1 MGHARQ
7 LFRGSSI
14 LALVGA
20 AALSVATLSPA
31 RAAAPPVPVTVQA
44 GALDRALM
52 TLAAQTGVRI
62 LFENALVA
70 GRTAPPLQG
79 VYTARQALEQLLSG
93 SDIEIVEARPGV
105 LVLRARRTPIAASSA
120 PSDAP
125 SGAVSGAPS
134 SLSAGLDAQASQS
147 PASADRDPV
156 VVSEI
161 VVGSNIRG
169 AGHGASPVLILDRGD
184 IDRAG
189 YSSVAE
195 ALAALPQAFGGLAS
209 EDASTTGADPSGTN
223 VSEASGVNLRG
234 LGADATLVLV
244 NGRRLAGTGSKGD
257 FADVSS
263 IPLVAV
269 ERIEVL
275 LDGASALYGSDAVG
289 GVVNIVLRSHFEG
302 AETRAS
308 GGLATQG
315 GYHRQQFAQAAGH
328 AWRTGDA
335 LIAYE
340 FQGHSAL
347 RGRERDFTGEADL
360 RPFGGSDRRLFYS
373 RPGNVLGASLTPA
386 FAIPA
391 AQSGQPLKAGD
402 FLAGQTNLE
411 NQRAYY
417 DVLGR
422 QRRHS
427 LYATVRQDIG
437 DIASLSADARLSQ
450 RKFHLRGSASL
461 AALTIDRNNPWFVS
475 PGGAA
480 SDRIAY
486 SFGPELGP
494 KITDGLAESLAF
506 SAGGDVK
513 LPAGWRADLYG
524 AYAQERGE
532 TRLSNAVNSAYL
544 SEALGGPDNPA
555 TAFST
560 ATSGFFNPYLAAGS
574 NPRPILDFIGG
585 GYERRKTRG
594 ETASVNLKAD
604 GALFDLP
611 GGAVRMALGGQL
623 RRETLKTGGE
633 SFISAATATPITRR
647 DVARDI
653 ESVFAE
659 LNAPLFGPANARP
672 GLRRLELSLAGRYEH
687 YEGVGSSSDPKV
699 GLVWGPSQDLTVKA
713 TYGTSFRAPSLPE
726 LNDPYVIAPTM
737 LPGPG
742 GGSLLTL
749 ILVGGNPDLKPET
762 ATSWTTGL
770 DFTPARWPGL
780 KLNATLFETRFKDRI
795 GQPAIDNLLTV
806 LSAPE
811 LASFRSFVSPNTSTA
826 DRARVQA
833 LLDDPATLFAG
844 LFDVTAYRAIADAR
858 NVNTGQV
865 RVRGLDLSGSYQTR
879 LAGAPLSLQGNLSW
893 LMNYDRKVTPTSRA
907 VALAGVAGYPA
918 DLRARISATWT
929 RGSLAYTAALNH
941 VGDSHDEAGHRL
953 KSWTTGDLQVRWEPT
968 NAGGPWRNLSLSLT
982 VQNLL
987 DTDPPFYDSPLA
999 VGYDPA
1005 NADPIGRLVAVQLS
1019 KRW

>member
-1 MGHARQ
+1 MGRVAN
-7 LFRGSSI
+7 LFGGSSI

-20 AALSVATLSPA
+20 AAQAVAPMTPA
-31 RAAAPPVPVTVQA
+31 RAAEPPAPVTVQA
-44 GALDRALM
+44 GPLDRSLM
-52 TLAAQTGVRI
+52 TLAAQTKVRI

-70 GRTAPPLQG
+70 GKTAPPIRG
-79 VYTARQALEQLLSG
+79 VYTPRQALEQMLTGSG
-93 SDIEIVEARPGV
+93 IEIVEAKPGV
-105 LVLRARRTPIAASSA
+105 LVLRPRRVAISTTENIP
-120 PSDAP
+120 DAL
-125 SGAVSGAPS
+125 SGALSGARP
-134 SLSAGLDAQASQS
+134 AVDQAS
-147 PASADRDPV
+147 PNTTAAAIADPEPV

-169 AGHGASPVLILDRGD
+169 AGHGASPVLIIDRAD

-195 ALAALPQAFGGLAS
+195 ALSALPQAFGGVAS
-209 EDASTTGADPSGTN
+209 EDASTTGADPTGTN
-223 VSEASGVNLRG
+223 VSEATGVNLRG

-244 NGRRLAGTGSKGD
+244 NGRRLAGAGSKGD

-289 GVVNIVLRSHFEG
+289 GVVNIVLRTRFQG
-302 AETRAS
+302 LETRAS
-308 GGLATQG
+308 SGLATQG
-315 GYHRQQFAQAAGH
+315 GYRRDQFAQAAGH
-328 AWRTGDA
+328 AWASGDA
-335 LIAYE
+335 MIAYE
-340 FQGHSAL
+340 YQGHSAL
-347 RGRERDFTGEADL
+347 RGSDRDFTGDADL
-360 RPFGGSDRRLFYS
+360 RGLGGSDRRLFYS
-373 RPGNVLGASLTPA
+373 RPGNVLSASLIPA

-391 AQSGQPLKAGD
+391 GQMGAALKPGD
-402 FLAGQTNLE
+402 FIAGQTNLE

-427 LYATVRQDIG
+427 LYALWRQDVGKIL
-437 DIASLSADARLSQ
+437 SLSADARYSQ
-450 RKFHLRGSASL
+450 RKFHERGSASL
-461 AALTIDRNNPWFVS
+461 ATINISRNNPWFVS
-475 PGGAA
+475 PTNAA
-480 SDRIAY
+480 SDAIAY
-486 SFGPELGP
+486 SFGSELGP

-506 SAGGDVK
+506 SLGGDVK
-513 LPAGWRADLYG
+513 LPAGWRMDVYG
-524 AYAQERGE
+524 AYAQERAE

-544 SEALGGPDNPA
+544 NEAVGATADDPK

-560 ATSGFFNPYLAAGS
+560 AANGFFNPYLGAGS
-574 NPRPILDFIGG
+574 NPRPILDFIGS
-585 GYERRKTRG
+585 GYEHRKTRG
-594 ETASVNLKAD
+594 ETMSLNAKAD
-604 GALFDLP
+604 GALLDLP
-611 GGAVRMALGGQL
+611 GGPLRMALGGQL

-633 SFISAATATPITRR
+633 SFLSAATATPITRR
-647 DVARDI
+647 DVTRDI

-659 LNAPLFGPANARP
+659 LNVPIFGPGNARP
-672 GLRRLELSLAGRYEH
+672 GLQRLELSLAGRYEH

-699 GLVWGPSQDLTVKA
+699 GVVWTPTSQATFKA
-713 TYGTSFRAPSLPE
+713 SYGTSFRAPSLPE

-737 LPGPG
+737 LPEPG
-742 GGSLLTL
+742 GGNLLTL
-749 ILVGGNPDLKPET
+749 ILIGGNPDLKPET
-762 ATSWTTGL
+762 ATSWTAGV

-806 LSAPE
+806 LSTPE
-811 LASFRSFVSPNTSTA
+811 LASFRTFVSPNSNAA

-865 RVRGLDLSGSYQTR
+865 RVQGLDLTGGYQTR
-879 LAGAPLSLQGNLSW
+879 LAGAPFSVQGNLSW
-893 LMNYDRKVTPTSRA
+893 LLAYDRKVTPTSRS
-907 VALAGVAGYPA
+907 VALAGMAGYPA

-929 RGSLAYTAALNH
+929 RGALDYTVALNH
-941 VGDSHDEAGHRL
+941 VGDSHDDAGRRIA
-953 KSWTTGDLQVRWEPT
+953 SWTTGDVQLRWQS
-968 NAGGPWRNLSLSLT
+968 NAASGPWKDLSLSVT
-982 VQNLL
+982 VQNVL